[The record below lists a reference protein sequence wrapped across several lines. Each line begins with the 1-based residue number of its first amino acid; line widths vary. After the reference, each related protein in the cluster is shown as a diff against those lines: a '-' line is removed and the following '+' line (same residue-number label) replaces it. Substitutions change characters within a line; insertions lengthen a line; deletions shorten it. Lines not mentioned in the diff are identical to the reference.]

1 MNPNPLIPLINC
13 KSYEWADI
21 ICNILGVP
29 IVGITSI
36 MYSEKQDMKN
46 IYGAGNR
53 PVSRAYGNIEPNAK
67 LTLLMEEV
75 EAIQA
80 VAPGGNIMNIPEFNV
95 TIVYIDPSLVTRT
108 HILRNVRF
116 TGNVRDIKQGDT
128 SIGVEM
134 DLIISHVEWAA

>member
-1 MNPNPLIPLINC
+1 MNPNPLIPSING

-53 PVSRAYGNIEPNAK
+53 PVSRAYGNIEPTAK
-67 LTLLMEEV
+67 ISLLMEEV
-75 EAIQA
+75 EALQA
-80 VAPGGNIMNIPEFNV
+80 IAPLGNIMNIPEFNISV
-95 TIVYIDPSLVTRT
+95 IYVDAALVTRT

-116 TGNVRDIKQGDT
+116 TGNVRDVKQGDT
-128 SIGVEM
+128 SIVVEM
-134 DLIISHVEWAA
+134 DLILSHVEWVA

>member
-1 MNPNPLIPLINC
+1 MNPNPLIPLING

-29 IVGITSI
+29 IVGITAI
-36 MYSEKQDMKN
+36 MYGEKQDMQN
-46 IYGAGNR
+46 IKGAGNR
-53 PVSRAYGNIEPNAK
+53 PVSRGYGNIEANAK

-80 VAPGGNIMNIPEFNV
+80 VAPAGNIMGIPEFNV
-95 TIVYIDPSLVTRT
+95 TVVYVDAALVTRT

-116 TGNVRDIKQGDT
+116 TGNQRDIKQGDT

-134 DLIISHVEWAA
+134 DLIISHVEWVA